1 MRTWFPYPLLSTGLL
16 LMWLLLN
23 QSVAPGTILLGL
35 IISTVLA
42 WVMLKLHPT
51 RSHVRRLWHI
61 AAFAFHVAVD
71 ILRSNV
77 AVAGII
83 LRARRRPVRSGFVA
97 VDFDVS
103 DENALALL
111 ACILTATPGT
121 AWLEY
126 DRRERKLLFHILDIE
141 NENAWRQTL
150 RRYEARMKEIFQ

>member
-1 MRTWFPYPLLSTGLL
+1 MRTWFPYPLLSTALF

-23 QSVAPGTILLGL
+23 QSVAPGTILLG
-35 IISTVLA
+35 IAISTVLA
-42 WVMLKLHPT
+42 WVMLKLQPA
-51 RSHVRRLWHI
+51 RSHVRRLQRI
-61 AAFAFHVAVD
+61 AAFAFHVTVD
-71 ILRSNV
+71 IIRSNI

-97 VDFDVS
+97 VDFNFD
-103 DENALALL
+103 DENALAVL

-126 DRRERKLLFHILDIE
+126 DRREKKLLFHILDID

-150 RRYEARMKEIFQ
+150 RRYEACLREIFR